1 MKLNVEGL
9 QALIKIIDFGSFHE
23 AAEALC
29 ISRSALSRRISG
41 LENDLAVK
49 LIERTTRSVR
59 LTAAGRDFLPQA
71 RHIVGELE
79 SALSNFRKSGSGS
92 RDTVVLAC
100 IPSTAIG
107 ILPPV
112 LKQYS
117 TLYPERRVRVLD
129 VYISEVFKAVSTGEA
144 DFGLTTLTLG
154 NDHNLDL
161 QELLRDRFVAGLR
174 RSDPLAKY
182 KQVKW
187 SQIAGRRLI
196 LAGRSGG
203 DRALFDF
210 ELPARIVGKHWAY
223 ELHHSYFAIYGLVES
238 GAGIAVLPDSALPP
252 HYPGLVFRP
261 LVEPVVTRTIHVVK
275 RRDSEMSVAARDF
288 LELIKSHC
296 SSR

>member
-1 MKLNVEGL
+1 MKANVEGL
-9 QALIKIIDFGSFHE
+9 QALIRIIDLGSFHA

-29 ISRSALSRRISG
+29 ISRSALSRRISN

-49 LIERTTRSVR
+49 LIERTTRTVR

-71 RHIVGELE
+71 RRIVGELE
-79 SALSNFRKSGSGS
+79 SALSHFRKSGSGN
-92 RDTVVLAC
+92 RDTVVIAC

-112 LKQYS
+112 LQKYS
-117 TLYPERRVRVLD
+117 ALYPERRVRVLD
-129 VYISEVFKAVSTGEA
+129 VYISEVFKAVSVGEA
-144 DFGLTTLTLG
+144 DFGLSTLTLG

-161 QELLRDRFVAGLR
+161 QELLQDRFMVGLR
-174 RSDPLAKY
+174 RSDPLARHR
-182 KQVKW
+182 QLKW

-210 ELPARIVGKHWAY
+210 ELPARIVGKQWAY
-223 ELHHSYFAIYGLVES
+223 ELHHSYFAIYGLAES
-238 GAGIAVLPDSALPP
+238 GAGIAILPDSALPP

-261 LVEPVVTRTIHVVK
+261 LVEPVVTRSIHIVK
-275 RRDSEMSVAARDF
+275 RRDSTLSVAAQDF
-288 LELIKSHC
+288 LRLIGEHC
-296 SSR
+296 RGA

>member
-1 MKLNVEGL
+1 MKVNVEGL

-29 ISRSALSRRISG
+29 ISRSALSRRISS
-41 LENDLAVK
+41 LESDLAVK
-49 LIERTTRSVR
+49 LIERTTRTVR

-71 RHIVGELE
+71 RRIVGELE
-79 SALSNFRKSGSGS
+79 SALSNFRKSGGGN
-92 RDTVVLAC
+92 RDTVVIAC

-112 LKQYS
+112 LNKYS
-117 TLYPERRVRVLD
+117 ALYPERRVRVLD
-129 VYISEVFKAVSTGEA
+129 VYISEVFKAVSVGEA

-154 NDHNLDL
+154 NDHNLDVK
-161 QELLRDRFVAGLR
+161 ELFQDRFMAGLR
-174 RSDPLAKY
+174 RSDPLAKN

-203 DRALFDF
+203 NRALFDF
-210 ELPARIVGKHWAY
+210 ELPARIVGKNWAY
-223 ELHHSYFAIYGLVES
+223 ELHHSYFAIYALIES
-238 GAGIAVLPDSALPP
+238 GAGTAVLPDSALPP

-261 LVEPVVTRTIHVVK
+261 LVEPVVARSINIVK
-275 RRDSEMSVAARDF
+275 RRDSVMSVAAQDF
-288 LELIKSHC
+288 LRLIERHC
-296 SSR
+296 RGG